1 MERRVI
7 ALTRPDQR
15 HMHAHIISATKRF
28 FEADVLDG
36 GGFFLQAL
44 FVAKIHQLLRPL
56 YEAVIL
62 IGGIEAQYV
71 HVEARALADHCLP
84 DASSADDCN
93 GLARYLI
100 AQKRQKRMPRT
111 P

>member
-28 FEADVLDG
+28 FEADVLDD

-56 YEAVIL
+56 HEAVIL

-84 DASSADDCN
+84 HPSRAPDSNRLSPSP
-93 GLARYLI
+93 LAPNR
-100 AQKRQKRMPRT
+100 
-111 P
+111 